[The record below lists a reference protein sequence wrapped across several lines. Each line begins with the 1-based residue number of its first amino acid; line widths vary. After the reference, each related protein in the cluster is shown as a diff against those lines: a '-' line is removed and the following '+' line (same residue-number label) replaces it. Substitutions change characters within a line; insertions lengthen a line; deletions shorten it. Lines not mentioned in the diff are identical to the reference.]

1 LSILGL
7 SGGAAQ
13 AAIVTFDLSGVT
25 FSDGSTASG
34 SFVFNS
40 TADTISD
47 INIVLTG
54 GSLLPSLTLTGG
66 GPTDVV
72 ALSGAVEFQIL
83 DPESSPF
90 ALNDLSLIVQTPVS
104 LTSPNPIDVFSS
116 PTSSGNPNNFT
127 STDFPFSRFIV
138 WVVAHCRRYGG
149 DLNPQISG
157 VPEISTWAMML
168 IGFGF
173 GGIQAASSGHR
184 TRNLIITD
192 NVQSRGRFRAASFR
206 LTTLPVGPRACS
218 ILALSTRTYRR
229 LQNTH
234 GYDGPQP

>member
-1 LSILGL
+1 MATGYLKLSGLAVGLALSILGL

-127 STDFPFSRFIV
+127 STDSLFPDSLFGSSPIADV
-138 WVVAHCRRYGG
+138 TAG

-168 IGFGF
+168 IGFGLVGF
-173 GGIQAASSGHR
+173 KLR
-184 TRNLIITD
+184 R
-192 NVQSRGRFRAASFR
+192 RG
-206 LTTLPVGPRACS
+206 TV
-218 ILALSTRTYRR
+218 LAT
-229 LQNTH
+229 
-234 GYDGPQP
+234 